1 MFLGF
6 GCSSCVRTC
15 LLPSWITDFGPP
27 SSLSPQ
33 SPPRDFHPCSVIVC
47 WRQPQ
52 GAFCKNLVSPGEDSQ
67 GTNNITIQSSLGKYH
82 FWGMLF
88 PSLALGILCRLEA
101 MVDNLWATKN
111 HYLNKE
117 LDVWHFKV
125 HGHCHHGK
133 NQNCVGFP
141 LILPFITALIVNYIL

>member
-1 MFLGF
+1 MQFM
-6 GCSSCVRTC
+6 CAH
-15 LLPSWITDFGPP
+15 LPSPLLNHRLWASFIFVSPKPTRGL
-27 SSLSPQ
+27 SSML
-33 SPPRDFHPCSVIVC
+33 HNCL
-47 WRQPQ
+47 QPQ
-52 GAFCKNLVSPGEDSQ
+52 GAFGKNLVSPGEDSQ
-67 GTNNITIQSSLGKYH
+67 GTNSITIQPVLAKYC

-125 HGHCHHGK
+125 HGHCHHRK
-133 NQNCVGFP
+133 NQNCVRFP